1 LNSRPTR
8 SECPINCAVEF
19 LGDKWSLLI
28 VREMIFKGQRTYGQ
42 LLEMDEGIS
51 TGTLAARVCKL
62 EEDGVIVRRTRTD
75 DKRSVSY
82 SLTQKGKNLEPV
94 LVEMVLWAA
103 DNEMPDLPKS
113 AVDRLRKSRVFEP
126 RYRNEQV

>member
-1 LNSRPTR
+1 
-8 SECPINCAVEF
+8 
-19 LGDKWSLLI
+19 
-28 VREMIFKGQRTYGQ
+28 MIFKGQRTYGQ

-62 EEDGVIVRRTRTD
+62 EKDGVIVRRTRTD